1 MPSGVRDIQLL
12 ELKDTVSQLNNTIS
26 TQNELIRSLQKML
39 QERDTKDS
47 AKDQLIANLQ
57 AQLDYLKTKLFGST
71 SEIRHEQ
78 LPGQLDLFHL
88 QTEDEPKP
96 VPLEVEY
103 IEVKAHKKARKWK
116 ATYDEVFA
124 DLPTE
129 NVYVDTL
136 TEEQKTCDVCGTRML
151 PIGHELIRTELR
163 YTEPKLERIDYY
175 ATTYEC
181 PQCKEMEDPQ
191 FIKDEG
197 TPALIPGSYASS
209 GLAAHVMYYKYV
221 MSMPLYRQEKD
232 FEHLGVK
239 ISRTTMAGWIIYC
252 AENYFLPMYEY
263 LHRTLLKRRYL
274 MADETRVQVLNEPG
288 RNPET
293 DSWMWLFRSGED
305 GLPPIL
311 LYHYTETRA
320 KFHAASFLQGFSGYL
335 ETDGYQGYNNLPDIK
350 RCSCWAHVRRYF
362 TDAIP
367 KGKEYDYSLPAV
379 QGVQFCSKLFDC
391 ERYSKAKNHTA
402 EQRKQFRLEKEKP
415 ILEAFWNWLDQQRPN
430 KGTRLA
436 KAVNY
441 AQNRKDTLM
450 TYLEDGHCSLSNNLS
465 ENAIRPF
472 TVGRKNWLFSAS
484 PKGAA
489 SSAIVY
495 TMVEMAKANDLNT
508 YKYLTYLLSQRPDDK
523 MSAEQ
528 LEQLAPWSETA
539 KTNCQN

>member
-1 MPSGVRDIQLL
+1 MCYPKNESIIIIRKCKHFTSSSLARNDRCEHFTLSDLWRCAHEKQKNTCRKTIPSHHGMPSKWID
-12 ELKDTVSQLNNTIS
+12 
-26 TQNELIRSLQKML
+26 RSSM
-39 QERDTKDS
+39 
-47 AKDQLIANLQ
+47 
-57 AQLDYLKTKLFGST
+57 
-71 SEIRHEQ
+71 
-78 LPGQLDLFHL
+78 
-88 QTEDEPKP
+88 
-96 VPLEVEY
+96 
-103 IEVKAHKKARKWK
+103 
-116 ATYDEVFA
+116 
-124 DLPTE
+124 
-129 NVYVDTL
+129 
-136 TEEQKTCDVCGTRML
+136 VCGTRHQTGNFL
-151 PIGHELIRTELR
+151 QLGKKVASERLCGFASVNRT
-163 YTEPKLERIDYY
+163 
-175 ATTYEC
+175 
-181 PQCKEMEDPQ
+181 Q
-191 FIKDEG
+191 
-197 TPALIPGSYASS
+197 
-209 GLAAHVMYYKYV
+209 
-221 MSMPLYRQEKD
+221 
-232 FEHLGVK
+232 LGVPL
-239 ISRTTMAGWIIYC
+239 SRATLANWIIYC
-252 AENYFLPMYEY
+252 AENYLCHVYDYF
-263 LHRTLLKRRYL
+263 HRQLRMRKYL
-274 MADETRVQVLNEPG
+274 MADETRVQVLNEPE

-320 KFHAASFLQGFSGYL
+320 KFHAASFLHGFHGYL
-335 ETDGYQGYNNLPDIK
+335 ETDGYQGYNDLPDIK

-379 QGVQFCSKLFDC
+379 QGVQFCSRLFDC

-402 EQRKQFRLEKEKP
+402 EQRKQFRHEKEKP

-472 TVGRKNWLFSAS
+472 TVGRRNWLFSAS

-508 YKYLTYLLSQRPDDK
+508 YKYLTYLLSQRPDAK
-523 MSAEQ
+523 MSDEQ

-539 KTNCQN
+539 KANCQN

>member
-1 MPSGVRDIQLL
+1 MTSNRLHTIM
-12 ELKDTVSQLNNTIS
+12 LKI
-26 TQNELIRSLQKML
+26 
-39 QERDTKDS
+39 
-47 AKDQLIANLQ
+47 
-57 AQLDYLKTKLFGST
+57 F
-71 SEIRHEQ
+71 
-78 LPGQLDLFHL
+78 P
-88 QTEDEPKP
+88 
-96 VPLEVEY
+96 
-103 IEVKAHKKARKWK
+103 
-116 ATYDEVFA
+116 
-124 DLPTE
+124 
-129 NVYVDTL
+129 
-136 TEEQKTCDVCGTRML
+136 
-151 PIGHELIRTELR
+151 
-163 YTEPKLERIDYY
+163 
-175 ATTYEC
+175 
-181 PQCKEMEDPQ
+181 
-191 FIKDEG
+191 
-197 TPALIPGSYASS
+197 
-209 GLAAHVMYYKYV
+209 
-221 MSMPLYRQEKD
+221 
-232 FEHLGVK
+232 
-239 ISRTTMAGWIIYC
+239 
-252 AENYFLPMYEY
+252 
-263 LHRTLLKRRYL
+263 
-274 MADETRVQVLNEPG
+274 
-288 RNPET
+288 
-293 DSWMWLFRSGED
+293 
-305 GLPPIL
+305 
-311 LYHYTETRA
+311 
-320 KFHAASFLQGFSGYL
+320 HAASFLQGFSGYL

-508 YKYLTYLLSQRPDDK
+508 YKYLTYLLSQRPDAK
-523 MSAEQ
+523 MSDEQ
-528 LEQLAPWSETA
+528 LEQLAPWSETVKA
-539 KTNCQN
+539 KC

>member
-1 MPSGVRDIQLL
+1 MAGNS
-12 ELKDTVSQLNNTIS
+12 KDSKILAYKDMINQLNKTIS
-26 TQNELIRSLQKML
+26 TQTELIQSLQKTL
-39 QERDTKDS
+39 EADRLEKENLRQQIEYLTK
-47 AKDQLIANLQ
+47 
-57 AQLDYLKTKLFGST
+57 KLFGT
-71 SEIRHEQ
+71 SSEKRKDID
-78 LPGQLDLFHL
+78 GQLNLFDEAG
-88 QTEDEPKP
+88 QEEDWKQLG
-96 VPLEVEY
+96 VPLS
-103 IEVKAHKKARKWK
+103 R
-116 ATYDEVFA
+116 AT
-124 DLPTE
+124 
-129 NVYVDTL
+129 
-136 TEEQKTCDVCGTRML
+136 
-151 PIGHELIRTELR
+151 
-163 YTEPKLERIDYY
+163 
-175 ATTYEC
+175 
-181 PQCKEMEDPQ
+181 
-191 FIKDEG
+191 
-197 TPALIPGSYASS
+197 
-209 GLAAHVMYYKYV
+209 LAN
-221 MSMPLYRQEKD
+221 
-232 FEHLGVK
+232 
-239 ISRTTMAGWIIYC
+239 WIIYC
-252 AENYFLPMYEY
+252 AGNYLRHVYDYF
-263 LHRTLLKRRYL
+263 HRQLRMRKYL
-274 MADETRVQVLNEPG
+274 MADETRVQVLNEPE

-350 RCSCWAHVRRYF
+350 RCSCRAHVRRYF

-495 TMVEMAKANDLNT
+495 MVEMAKANDLNT

-523 MSAEQ
+523 MSDEQ
-528 LEQLAPWSETA
+528 LEQLAPWSKTA

>member
-1 MPSGVRDIQLL
+1 MAGNS
-12 ELKDTVSQLNNTIS
+12 KDSKILAYKDMINQLNKTIS
-26 TQNELIRSLQKML
+26 TQTELIQSLQKTL
-39 QERDTKDS
+39 EADRLEKENLRQQIEYLTK
-47 AKDQLIANLQ
+47 
-57 AQLDYLKTKLFGST
+57 KLFGT
-71 SEIRHEQ
+71 SSEKRKDID
-78 LPGQLDLFHL
+78 GQLNLFDEAG
-88 QTEDEPKP
+88 QEEDWKQLG
-96 VPLEVEY
+96 VPLS
-103 IEVKAHKKARKWK
+103 R
-116 ATYDEVFA
+116 AT
-124 DLPTE
+124 
-129 NVYVDTL
+129 
-136 TEEQKTCDVCGTRML
+136 
-151 PIGHELIRTELR
+151 
-163 YTEPKLERIDYY
+163 
-175 ATTYEC
+175 
-181 PQCKEMEDPQ
+181 
-191 FIKDEG
+191 
-197 TPALIPGSYASS
+197 
-209 GLAAHVMYYKYV
+209 LAN
-221 MSMPLYRQEKD
+221 
-232 FEHLGVK
+232 
-239 ISRTTMAGWIIYC
+239 WIIYC
-252 AENYFLPMYEY
+252 AGNYLRHVYDYF
-263 LHRTLLKRRYL
+263 HRQLRMRKYL
-274 MADETRVQVLNEPG
+274 MADETRVQVLNEPE

-472 TVGRKNWLFSAS
+472 TIGRKNWLFSAS
-484 PKGAA
+484 PKGATA
-489 SSAIVY
+489 SAIVY
-495 TMVEMAKANDLNT
+495 TMVEVAKANDLNI
-508 YKYLTYLLSQRPDDK
+508 YKYLTYLLSQRPNDK
-523 MSAEQ
+523 MSDEQ

-539 KTNCQN
+539 KANCQN

>member
-1 MPSGVRDIQLL
+1 MGDDLVIHLDLLDCIRMKVKLEFFLGSFTQDQNTGNLDSTACTSGTGSDKHQKDQNRLGQSRPLVEVGARKTGRCDNGTYLECSLL
-12 ELKDTVSQLNNTIS
+12 ECS
-26 TQNELIRSLQKML
+26 
-39 QERDTKDS
+39 
-47 AKDQLIANLQ
+47 
-57 AQLDYLKTKLFGST
+57 
-71 SEIRHEQ
+71 H
-78 LPGQLDLFHL
+78 
-88 QTEDEPKP
+88 
-96 VPLEVEY
+96 
-103 IEVKAHKKARKWK
+103 
-116 ATYDEVFA
+116 
-124 DLPTE
+124 
-129 NVYVDTL
+129 
-136 TEEQKTCDVCGTRML
+136 
-151 PIGHELIRTELR
+151 
-163 YTEPKLERIDYY
+163 
-175 ATTYEC
+175 
-181 PQCKEMEDPQ
+181 
-191 FIKDEG
+191 
-197 TPALIPGSYASS
+197 
-209 GLAAHVMYYKYV
+209 
-221 MSMPLYRQEKD
+221 
-232 FEHLGVK
+232 
-239 ISRTTMAGWIIYC
+239 
-252 AENYFLPMYEY
+252 
-263 LHRTLLKRRYL
+263 
-274 MADETRVQVLNEPG
+274 
-288 RNPET
+288 
-293 DSWMWLFRSGED
+293 FRSGED

-489 SSAIVY
+489 SSAIMY

-523 MSAEQ
+523 MSDEQ

>member
-1 MPSGVRDIQLL
+1 M
-12 ELKDTVSQLNNTIS
+12 K
-26 TQNELIRSLQKML
+26 K
-39 QERDTKDS
+39 
-47 AKDQLIANLQ
+47 
-57 AQLDYLKTKLFGST
+57 
-71 SEIRHEQ
+71 
-78 LPGQLDLFHL
+78 
-88 QTEDEPKP
+88 
-96 VPLEVEY
+96 
-103 IEVKAHKKARKWK
+103 IEVKI
-116 ATYDEVFA
+116 
-124 DLPTE
+124 L
-129 NVYVDTL
+129 
-136 TEEQKTCDVCGTRML
+136 
-151 PIGHELIRTELR
+151 
-163 YTEPKLERIDYY
+163 
-175 ATTYEC
+175 
-181 PQCKEMEDPQ
+181 
-191 FIKDEG
+191 
-197 TPALIPGSYASS
+197 
-209 GLAAHVMYYKYV
+209 
-221 MSMPLYRQEKD
+221 
-232 FEHLGVK
+232 
-239 ISRTTMAGWIIYC
+239 
-252 AENYFLPMYEY
+252 
-263 LHRTLLKRRYL
+263 
-274 MADETRVQVLNEPG
+274 
-288 RNPET
+288 NPESIDQAEKLMVCAARLT
-293 DSWMWLFRSGED
+293 QRGHQISCLDDFMDLYEKPYQRSTVANLVKLPHPTIQKFGIINVVVVGASRRFLAQITRHQNEVKYMSASLQYSDYSGVED
-305 GLPPIL
+305 FVIPYDLMG
-311 LYHYTETRA
+311 TGQEE
-320 KFHAASFLQGFSGYL
+320 GYL
-335 ETDGYQGYNNLPDIK
+335 RQCSMAMKNYQETDGYQGYNNLPDIK

-441 AQNRKDTLM
+441 AQNRKGTLM

-523 MSAEQ
+523 MSDEQ

-539 KTNCQN
+539 KTNCQT